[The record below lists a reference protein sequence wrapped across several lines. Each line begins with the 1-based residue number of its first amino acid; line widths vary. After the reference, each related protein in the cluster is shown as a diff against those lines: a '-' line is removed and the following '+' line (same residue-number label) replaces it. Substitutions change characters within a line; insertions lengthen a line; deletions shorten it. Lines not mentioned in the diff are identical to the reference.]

1 MTNALTASAEDYLL
15 TIYRLHRDRHTA
27 RVKDV
32 ADMLGVKKPSVVTQV
47 HRLRDEGLVDQS
59 PYGRIELTEEGRKLA
74 RYLFQKNRRIFAFLH
89 HVLGVDT
96 ETAEKDACG
105 IEHHLH
111 PETMKRFLVFTDDLH
126 LPLGDL
132 EDDGVEVAA
141 TTLNDLDIGT
151 CAEIFRMVGE
161 DRVRSRLLEMGLVP
175 GERVRLVNVAPLG
188 DPLDV
193 FVKGFHLSLRREE
206 ADCVLLRKETVVAVG
221 VNPHCQGNL
230 QRDVQVVA
238 DDAARAATGDPK

>member
-1 MTNALTASAEDYLL
+1 MIPSLTSSAEDYLL
-15 TIYRLHRDRHTA
+15 AIYRLHRDRHTA

-32 ADMLGVKKPSVVTQV
+32 AEALGVKKPSVVTQV
-47 HRLRDEGLVDQS
+47 HRLKDEGLVEQS
-59 PYGRIELTEEGRKLA
+59 PYGRIELTESGRKTA
-74 RYLFQKNRRIFAFLH
+74 RYLYQKNRRIFAFLH

-96 ETAEKDACG
+96 DTAEKDACG

-111 PETMKRFLVFTDDLH
+111 PETMKRFLAFTEDLH

-132 EDDGVEVAA
+132 EDDGVEVAS

-151 CAEIFRMVGE
+151 CAEIFRMVGD

-206 ADCVLLRKETVVAVG
+206 ADCVLLRRETVMPVG
-221 VNPHCQGNL
+221 QGPHCSGNL
-230 QRDVQVVA
+230 ERDARLVA
-238 DDAARAATGDPK
+238 LDAAGGVEKAS